1 MIRSKQK
8 SKFKKQ
14 IMIRGVTPNNNW
26 HHGLSRIIIFVQFIK
41 TLLERSIHL
50 LYFLKTLRMFPE
62 KNYVI

>member
-1 MIRSKQK
+1 
-8 SKFKKQ
+8 
-14 IMIRGVTPNNNW
+14 MIRGVTPNNNW